1 MVKIYI
7 DDKDSDDKK
16 TKMKMRPRQ
25 QKNAL
30 VGTQPDAGRK

>member
-7 DDKDSDDKK
+7 DDKDSDKK
-16 TKMKMRPRQ
+16 MKMKMRPRQ